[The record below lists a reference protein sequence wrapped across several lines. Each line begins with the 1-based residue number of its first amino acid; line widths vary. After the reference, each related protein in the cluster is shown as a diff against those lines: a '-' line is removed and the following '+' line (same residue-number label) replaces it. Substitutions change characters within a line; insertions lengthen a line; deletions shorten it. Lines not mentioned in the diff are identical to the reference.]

1 MTQLSVIICQIQ
13 KGDESLREEFIAK
26 QKEFIRSYASF
37 VCRRELDWNNDDE
50 LSVALLAFNRAID
63 TFNPVDRGNFLT
75 YARVLIRNSLVDY
88 FRSQQMRR
96 EMEKCIATDKSAGHS
111 ETAASLRRYAIDADN
126 MDLAYEI
133 GLFKE
138 ILGGYGLTLETLVK
152 HSPRHRDTRE
162 NLKKIA
168 LQVAR
173 DKELRERVLREKKIP
188 LKEIQSRCGTH
199 RKLLEKWRKYLLSL
213 LIIAAHEELE
223 MLAEYIWGKEPTVR
237 Q

>member
-1 MTQLSVIICQIQ
+1 MEHSATICQIQ
-13 KGDESLREEFIAK
+13 KGDEYLREEFILA

-37 VCRRELDWNNDDE
+37 ICRRELDWRNDDE
-50 LSVALLAFNRAID
+50 LSVALVAFNQAID
-63 TFNPVDRGNFLT
+63 TFNPAVGNSFKA

-88 FRSQQMRR
+88 FRSQQIRK
-96 EMEKCIATDKSAGHS
+96 ETEKALDANSPTDHF
-111 ETAASLRRYAIDADN
+111 ETAASLRRHAMDEEN

-138 ILGGYGLTLETLVK
+138 ILGGYGLTLEDLAK

-168 LQVAR
+168 LQVVR
-173 DKELRERVLREKKIP
+173 DKELRERILKEKKLP
-188 LKEIQSRCGTH
+188 LKEIQSRCGSH
-199 RKLLEKWRKYLLSL
+199 RKLLEKWRKYLFSL
-213 LIIAAHEELE
+213 LVIAACEELE
-223 MLAEYIWGKEPTVR
+223 MLAEYIWGKKQVVR